1 MKLFRAYIIA
11 AVVCISITTMTGCIF
26 IADETAKKVSL
37 GEESAVVVLSST
49 DEKLYDDT
57 VNPMPVIEKIKEA
70 AKKAA
75 AFAPLPIN
83 SIYWCAVSSEKMLS

>member
-1 MKLFRAYIIA
+1 MKLFRIYIIA
-11 AVVCISITTMTGCIF
+11 AFICISLTTMAGCIF

-37 GEESAVVVLSST
+37 GQESAVVVLNSA

-57 VNPMPVIEKIKEA
+57 VNLLPMIEKLKET

-75 AFAPLPIN
+75 AYLPPPIN
-83 SIYWCAVSSEKMLS
+83 GIYWWNVSCEKNSA